1 MCGRY
6 SLIADIRDL
15 QSRFSFEE
23 FQEYAPYHNIAPTS
37 RVLTVRGSG
46 PRHAEVMRWGL
57 VPSWAKEL
65 SVGSRMF
72 NARGETVAEK
82 PAFRTALRR
91 RRCLV
96 LADAFYEWQKTP
108 NGKRPM
114 RISLASGEPFA
125 FAGLWETWK
134 DPSGTVIP
142 SCTIITTAPND
153 LISPIHDRMPV
164 ILPKEM
170 EGLWLDEEVQDPA
183 VLTDLLSPY
192 PADQMAV
199 CEAEALNRTPGKQ
212 APQQAPLFP
221 SCIR

>member
-6 SLIADIRDL
+6 SLIADLRDL
-15 QSRFSFEE
+15 QSRFSFDEE
-23 FQEYAPYHNIAPTS
+23 FQDYSPYHNIAPTS

-46 PRHAEVMRWGL
+46 PRQAEVMRWGL
-57 VPSWAKEL
+57 VPSWTNEL

-72 NARGETVAEK
+72 NARGETVAGK

-91 RRCLV
+91 RRCLM

-134 DPSGTVIP
+134 APSGTLIP
-142 SCTIITTAPND
+142 SCTIITTAAND
-153 LISPIHDRMPV
+153 LIGPIHDRMPV
-164 ILPKEM
+164 VLPKETEEM
-170 EGLWLDEEVQDPA
+170 WLDEQIQDPG
-183 VLTDLLSPY
+183 VLTELLRPY
-192 PADQMAV
+192 SADQMAV
-199 CEAEALNRTPGKQ
+199 CDAEALNRASGNQSPR
-212 APQQAPLFP
+212 LL
-221 SCIR
+221 

>member
-6 SLIADIRDL
+6 SLIADLRGL
-15 QSRFSFEE
+15 QTRFSFEE

-46 PRHAEVMRWGL
+46 PRQAEVMRWGL

-108 NGKRPM
+108 KGKRPM
-114 RISLASGEPFA
+114 RISLACGEPFA

-170 EGLWLDEEVQDPA
+170 EELWLDEEVQDPA
-183 VLTDLLSPY
+183 VLTDLLRPY

-199 CEAEALNRTPGKQ
+199 CEAEDLDRAFGEQVLR
-212 APQQAPLFP
+212 LL
-221 SCIR
+221 

>member
-6 SLIADIRDL
+6 SLIADLRGL
-15 QSRFSFEE
+15 QTRFSFEE

-46 PRHAEVMRWGL
+46 PRQAEVMRWGL

-96 LADAFYEWQKTP
+96 LADAFYEWQKTR
-108 NGKRPM
+108 NGKRPI

-134 DPSGTVIP
+134 DPSDTVIP

-170 EGLWLDEEVQDPA
+170 EELWLDEEVQDPA
-183 VLTDLLSPY
+183 VLTDLLRPY

-199 CEAEALNRTPGKQ
+199 CEAENLGISAGRQ
-212 APQQAPLFP
+212 APQQAPLLP
-221 SCIR
+221 S

>member
-6 SLIADIRDL
+6 SLIADLRDL
-15 QSRFSFEE
+15 QGRFSFEE
-23 FQEYAPYHNIAPTS
+23 FQDYAPYHNIAPTS
-37 RVLTVRGSG
+37 RVLTVRGG
-46 PRHAEVMRWGL
+46 EARRAEVIRWGL

-108 NGKRPM
+108 SGKRPM
-114 RISLASGEPFA
+114 RIALASGEPFA

-134 DPSGTVIP
+134 DPSGAVIP
-142 SCTIITTAPND
+142 SCTIITTAPNE

-170 EGLWLDEEVQDPA
+170 EDLWLDEQVQDPA
-183 VLTDLLSPY
+183 VLADLLRPY
-192 PADQMAV
+192 PAEDMVV
-199 CEAEALNRTPGKQ
+199 CEAEALTRPAGKQ
-212 APQQAPLFP
+212 KQVQSTLFP
-221 SCIR
+221 S